1 MSGPPLSPERL
12 KALAYL
18 QQKMN
23 VAEEK
28 VREIEEMVF
37 EQYGVCS
44 VRQYR
49 SQIRTSALEGTRS
62 TAQSPPPVPRKML
75 STTTLPKCKG
85 CKSNANVA
93 FKFEQRRS
101 GDEGMTAGYTCSKCS
116 VYWT

>member
-85 CKSNANVA
+85 C
-93 FKFEQRRS
+93 
-101 GDEGMTAGYTCSKCS
+101 
-116 VYWT
+116 